1 MPSADA
7 IYVEVPM
14 GVPLEAVWE
23 RTQDPALHERWDL
36 RFSDIEYL
44 PGEEGEPQRFTYRT
58 RIGGIAVEGRGES
71 VATVDADGGERTSAL
86 QFWSDDPKALI
97 VRGRG
102 YWRYV
107 PTDDGHRFLTEYNYD
122 VRYGR
127 FGHVVDRLL
136 FRPLLGWATAWS
148 FDALRL
154 WLEADVPPEVSRRNA
169 LVHGVARA
177 ALAFV
182 WLFYGL
188 VPKLLLLHPDERAL
202 AAGVFPPELAATV
215 VLAVGL
221 AEVGLGLALLLRW
234 RSRWP
239 LVASAV
245 LPAALASAA
254 AVSVPDVF
262 LGPFSPVPLVAAMA
276 GLAVVGYLAGR
287 VIPTARHCLRQR
299 PEP

>member
-1 MPSADA
+1 MSSADA
-7 IYVEVPM
+7 IYVEIPM
-14 GVPLEAVWE
+14 DVPLSAVWE
-23 RTQDPALHERWDL
+23 RTQDPGLHERWDL

-44 PGEEGEPQRFTYRT
+44 PRAEGEPQRFTYRT

-71 VATVDADGGERTSAL
+71 VATTEADGGERTSAL

-97 VRGRG
+97 EQGRG

-107 PTDDGHRFLTEYNYD
+107 PTDDGLRFLTEYNYD
-122 VRYGR
+122 VRYGSVGR
-127 FGHVVDRLL
+127 AVDRVL

-154 WLEADVPPEVSRRNA
+154 WVEADVPPEVSRRNA
-169 LVHGVARA
+169 LVHAVARVTL
-177 ALAFV
+177 ALV

-188 VPKLLLLHPDERAL
+188 VPKLLLVHPGERAL
-202 AAGVFPPELAATV
+202 VAEVFPAELATTV
-215 VLAVGL
+215 VLAVGVVE
-221 AEVGLGLALLLRW
+221 AALGLALLWRW

-245 LPAALASAA
+245 LPAAFASAA
-254 AVSVPDVF
+254 ALGTPDVF

-276 GLAVVGYLAGR
+276 GLAAVGYLAGHD
-287 VIPTARHCLRQR
+287 VPTARNCLRSR